1 MYDKIKN
8 GVLFNEI
15 RRMCL
20 LLSKYDKSSFNSA
33 ASDDEMIRFEQ
44 TALLVNN
51 IKSKGESNGFC
62 K

>member
-8 GVLFNEI
+8 
-15 RRMCL
+15 
-20 LLSKYDKSSFNSA
+20 SA
-33 ASDDEMIRFEQ
+33 TSDDEMIRFEQ